1 MGADG
6 DPKEQTMRID
16 SRLFRYGVLAVS
28 VAAAMFAPAVHAADR
43 KEAEKVKVFSFVQ
56 QDASGF
62 IDQRTTDL
70 QDSLKDVREAIVKK
84 RDWLQLVEAREQAD
98 IVLEVTERTLV
109 ERVGELQTTTTH
121 DKDGK
126 RSTSTTRATKE
137 HDVVL
142 KAVMRV
148 GDYKDE
154 LTGRCDL
161 GYLFGGAYR
170 QAAKNLVGSLEDW
183 VKKNY
188 TRLQL
193 KQRP

>member
-1 MGADG
+1 
-6 DPKEQTMRID
+6 MRID
-16 SRLFRYGVLAVS
+16 SGPFRFGVLALL
-28 VAAAMFAPAVHAADR
+28 VAAGAMSAPAAHALD
-43 KEAEKVKVFSFVQ
+43 KKDVQKTKVFCFVQ

-70 QDSLKDVREAIVKK
+70 QDSLKDIREAIVKK

-98 IVLEVTERTLV
+98 VVLEVTERTLE
-109 ERVGELQTTTTH
+109 ERVGELQTTTTL

-126 RSTSTTRATKE
+126 RSTSTTKATKE

-148 GDYKDE
+148 GEYHDE

-188 TRLQL
+188 TRLQVKKL
-193 KQRP
+193 S

>member
-1 MGADG
+1 
-6 DPKEQTMRID
+6 MRID
-16 SRLFRYGVLAVS
+16 SRHFRSGVLAVL
-28 VAAAMFAPAVHAADR
+28 VAGAAVFAPAAHALDQKAV
-43 KEAEKVKVFSFVQ
+43 EKVKVFCFVQ
-56 QDASGF
+56 QDSSGF

-70 QDSLKDVREAIVKK
+70 QDSLKDIREAIVKK

-98 IVLEVTERTLV
+98 VVLEVTERALV
-109 ERVGELQTTTTH
+109 ERMGELQTTTTH

-126 RSTSTTRATKE
+126 RSTSTTKATKE

-142 KAVMRV
+142 RGLMRV
-148 GDYKDE
+148 GDYQDE

-193 KQRP
+193 KKLS